1 MKRRITLSLSC
12 ALVVLAAI
20 TTFHSM
26 GRGQTAN
33 RTRRAALSTGVV
45 TLKNGEYARLIV
57 ANAASPGAGAG
68 RTLRA
73 NLRLLQHAPS
83 GQQGSLVRHEVV
95 DQTTSG
101 EITLEPGQSIWYD
114 FDPELATLPNVEAAS
129 FLINVE
135 ALPVVANTCV
145 APTATVTLEVH
156 NKFADAARPV
166 GVWVW
171 VECDKEYVWM

>member
-1 MKRRITLSLSC
+1 MRRRITISLSF
-12 ALVVLAAI
+12 AVAVLAAI
-20 TTFHSM
+20 TAFHSM

-45 TLKNGEYARLIV
+45 SLKTSEYARLIV
-57 ANAASPGAGAG
+57 ANPASPGAGVN
-68 RTLRA
+68 RTIRA
-73 NLRLLQHAPS
+73 DLRLLQHAPS
-83 GQQGSLVRHEVV
+83 GMQGSLVRHEVV

-101 EITLEPGQSIWYD
+101 QITLEPGQSVSYD
-114 FDPELATLPNVEAAS
+114 FDPEGATMPNVGAAS
-129 FLINVE
+129 FFVNVE
-135 ALPVVANTCV
+135 ALPVADACV

-171 VECDKEYVWM
+171 VECDKTYVWM

>member
-1 MKRRITLSLSC
+1 MKRRITISLSF
-12 ALVVLAAI
+12 AVAVLAAI
-20 TTFHSM
+20 TAFHSM

-33 RTRRAALSTGVV
+33 RMRRAALSTGVV
-45 TLKNGEYARLIV
+45 SLKNGEYARLIV
-57 ANAASPGAGAG
+57 ANSASPGAGVS

-73 NLRLLQHAPS
+73 DLRLLQHAP
-83 GQQGSLVRHEVV
+83 GGMQGSLVRHEVV

-101 EITLEPGQSIWYD
+101 QITLEPGQSIWYD
-114 FDPELATLPNVEAAS
+114 FDPERATVPNVGAVS
-129 FLINVE
+129 FFVNVE
-135 ALPVVANTCV
+135 ALPVANACV

>member
-1 MKRRITLSLSC
+1 MKRRIAISLSF
-12 ALVVLAAI
+12 AVAVLAAI
-20 TTFHSM
+20 TAFHSM

-33 RTRRAALSTGVV
+33 RMRSRAALSTGVV
-45 TLKNGEYARLIV
+45 SLKNGEYARLIV
-57 ANAASPGAGAG
+57 ANAAVPGASS
-68 RTLRA
+68 RPLRA
-73 NLRLLQHAPS
+73 DLRLLQHAPS
-83 GQQGSLVRHEVV
+83 GQQQGSLVRNEVV

-101 EITLEPGQSIWYD
+101 QITLEPGESITYD
-114 FDPELATLPNVEAAS
+114 FDPEHATTPNVGAVS
-129 FLINVE
+129 FFINVE
-135 ALPVVANTCV
+135 ALPVANACV

>member
-1 MKRRITLSLSC
+1 MKRRITISLTF
-12 ALVVLAAI
+12 ALAVLAAV
-20 TTFHSM
+20 TAFHAT
-26 GRGQTAN
+26 GRGQTGT
-33 RTRRAALSTGVV
+33 RMRRAALSTGVV
-45 TLKNGEYARLIV
+45 TLKSGEYARLIV

-68 RTLRA
+68 RTIRA
-73 NLRLLQHAPS
+73 DLRLLQHAPS
-83 GQQGSLVRHEVV
+83 GMQGSLVRHEAV
-95 DQTTSG
+95 DQSTPG
-101 EITLEPGQSIWYD
+101 QITLEPGESIWYD
-114 FDPELATLPNVEAAS
+114 FDPESATMPNVGAAS

-135 ALPVVANTCV
+135 APPVANACV